1 MSEDK
6 LKRTPL
12 YETHIKYGGRM
23 VPFAGWE
30 IPIQY
35 AKGVI
40 AEHMAIRTGCGM
52 FDVSHMG
59 ETLVLALQFVLLS
72 VSDYPHYTI

>member
-12 YETHIKYGGRM
+12 YETHVKYGGRM

-30 IPIQY
+30 MPVQY

-40 AEHMAIRTGCGM
+40 AEHMAVRTGFGM

-59 ETLVLALQFVLLS
+59 EISCTGREAFQIQYQFS
-72 VSDYPHYTI
+72 Y